1 MEIEKKIDDI
11 FSRGAGQ
18 FIDPDGAFRK
28 KLLLKAKGK
37 YNKDIIIKYGVDPTR
52 PDIHL
57 GHAVCFRKL
66 RQLQELGCKVV
77 FLVGDFT
84 AMIGDP
90 TGKSKTRP
98 NIDLEEVK
106 SNVKTYLEQVGKLV
120 DISSEKSFDWIP
132 NSDWYASITDFP
144 GLNLD
149 EQTKNWKESKLQ
161 SRLSWRKG
169 RIELVTL
176 VSFVLNG
183 LKKITFAQ
191 LIDRDMFQDR
201 IKEGKELYMHEML
214 YPVFQGL
221 DSYLIHKIY
230 GSCDLELGG
239 TDQTF
244 NMLVGRH
251 LMQQAEEKVE
261 PQTVVSF
268 RLLEGTDGN
277 EKMSKSL
284 DNYIG
289 ITEEPNSMFGK
300 VMSIPD
306 TSIVNY
312 FELATEVPM
321 DEIKLIKSSIKNN
334 SINPRDAKVRLAREI
349 VALYHGDDE
358 AAKAEEYFVN
368 TFSKGEIPE
377 DIPEAKVEEGTRLLD
392 LIVSLGFAESKG
404 DARRKIEQGGVELG
418 GEKIT
423 DPNSVLV
430 ADHSGKVL
438 KIGKKDFVKI
448 VF

>member
-1 MEIEKKIDDI
+1 
-11 FSRGAGQ
+11 
-18 FIDPDGAFRK
+18 
-28 KLLLKAKGK
+28 
-37 YNKDIIIKYGVDPTR
+37 
-52 PDIHL
+52 
-57 GHAVCFRKL
+57 
-66 RQLQELGCKVV
+66 
-77 FLVGDFT
+77 
-84 AMIGDP
+84 
-90 TGKSKTRP
+90 
-98 NIDLEEVK
+98 
-106 SNVKTYLEQVGKLV
+106 
-120 DISSEKSFDWIP
+120 
-132 NSDWYASITDFP
+132 
-144 GLNLD
+144 
-149 EQTKNWKESKLQ
+149 
-161 SRLSWRKG
+161 
-169 RIELVTL
+169 
-176 VSFVLNG
+176 
-183 LKKITFAQ
+183 
-191 LIDRDMFQDR
+191 
-201 IKEGKELYMHEML
+201 
-214 YPVFQGL
+214 
-221 DSYLIHKIY
+221 
-230 GSCDLELGG
+230 
-239 TDQTF
+239 
-244 NMLVGRH
+244 
-251 LMQQAEEKVE
+251 MQQAEEKVE